1 VTRAMGSAYMEW
13 AKLHSGA
20 RFNLASSGVVEYPLA
35 DLPVRL
41 DDLVLSG
48 PGAYGWPPL
57 LRRLAAKCGVSPD
70 NVVAAMGTS
79 MANHLALAAL
89 AGPGDEVLIERP
101 AYDPMV
107 SVARYLGAEVR
118 RFDRRAE
125 DGFAV
130 RPDEVAR
137 AITPR
142 TKAIVLTNLHN
153 PSSALIDTAT
163 LRQVGAIARD
173 VGARVLV
180 DEVYLDSLFE
190 RTPPSSFHLDP
201 GCFVVTS
208 SLTKAYG
215 LSGLRCGWVL
225 ADPDLARRIWRIDDL
240 FAANPPHVAE
250 QLSAIALDHLPAI
263 AARAKSLLEE
273 NRGIVNEF
281 LQSRT
286 DLDWDRL
293 DYGMTTFPRLKR
305 GSVDDLCQRLRERYE
320 TTVVPG
326 RFFEMPDHFRV
337 AVGCST
343 EMLRE
348 GLARLAA
355 ALDQLG
361 ADVTPR

>member
-1 VTRAMGSAYMEW
+1 VTRAVGSAYMEW

-20 RFNLASSGVVEYPLA
+20 RFNLASSGVVEYSLA
-35 DLPVRL
+35 DLPVRIE
-41 DDLVLSG
+41 DLVLSG

-107 SVARYLGAEVR
+107 SVARYLGGEVR

-130 RPDEVAR
+130 DPDAVAR
-137 AITPR
+137 AVTRR
-142 TKAIVLTNLHN
+142 TKAILLTNLHN
-153 PSSALIDTAT
+153 PSSALIHSET
-163 LRQVGAIARD
+163 LRRVGAIARD
-173 VGARVLV
+173 VGARVVV
-180 DEVYLDSLFE
+180 DEVYLDALFE
-190 RTPPSSFHLDP
+190 KAPPSSFHLDN

-215 LSGLRCGWVL
+215 LSGLRCGWLL
-225 ADPDLARRIWRIDDL
+225 ADPDLARRMWRIDDL

-250 QLSAIALDHLPAI
+250 QLSAIALDHLPMI
-263 AARAKSLLEE
+263 AARAKALLET
-273 NRGIVNEF
+273 NRRLMNEF
-281 LQSRT
+281 LRSRT
-286 DLDWDRL
+286 DLDWDRQEQ
-293 DYGMTTFPRLKR
+293 GMTTFPRLKS
-305 GSVDDLCQRLRERYE
+305 GNVDALCHILRDRYE

-337 AVGCST
+337 AIGCPT
-343 EMLRE
+343 DTLRE
-348 GLARLAA
+348 GLARLSK
-355 ALDQLG
+355 ALDER
-361 ADVTPR
+361 P

>member
-1 VTRAMGSAYMEW
+1 VTRAIGSEYMEW
-13 AKLHSGA
+13 AKLHSAA

-41 DDLVLSG
+41 EALVLSG

-57 LRRLAAKCGVSPD
+57 QERLAAKCGVSPD

-89 AGPGDEVLIERP
+89 CGPGDEVVIERP

-130 RPDEVAR
+130 DPGAVAR
-137 AITPR
+137 AVTPR

-153 PSSALIDTAT
+153 PSSALIDTET
-163 LRQVGAIARD
+163 LRRVGAIARD
-173 VGARVLV
+173 AGARVVV
-180 DEVYLDSLFE
+180 DEVYLDCLFE
-190 RTPPSSFHLDP
+190 KAPPSSFHLDP

-225 ADPDLARRIWRIDDL
+225 ADPELARRMWRIDDL

-250 QLSAIALDHLPAI
+250 QLSVIALDHLPAI
-263 AARAKSLLEE
+263 AARAKALLAT
-273 NRGIVNEF
+273 NRALINAF
-281 LQSRT
+281 LESRT
-286 DLDWDRL
+286 DLEGGRL
-293 DYGMTTFPRLKR
+293 EGGTTTFPRLAR
-305 GSVDDLCQRLRERYE
+305 GNVDELCSMLRERYE

-326 RFFEMPDHFRV
+326 RFFEMPDRFRV
-337 AVGCST
+337 AIGCPT
-343 EMLRE
+343 ETLRE
-348 GLARLAA
+348 GLARLSR
-355 ALDQLG
+355 ALDE
-361 ADVTPR
+361 TS